1 MTKGSLPQLAAARGA
16 PALAPVARL
25 SPLPPGATIGILG
38 GGQLGRMLAVAAA
51 RLGLKTHIYSD
62 GRDACAF
69 DVAHA
74 HTIGDFDDLS
84 AIEAF
89 ARHVDVVT
97 YEFENVPLEAAAAA
111 ERAKPVRPG
120 AKALQ
125 VAQDRLSEKDFI
137 NGLQIPLAPYR
148 GVSSL
153 AELESAYGFF
163 VPGPA
168 ILKTRRL
175 GYDGKGQVR
184 IDEAGQLAAAFDELR
199 QLPCVLEGVVKFAYE
214 VSILVVRDQDGATR
228 FYDPPRNT
236 HEGGILK
243 QSTVPAGLPASA
255 VHQAKIIA
263 KRLADGLGYIGVLG
277 VELFYMGD
285 GASEPFVVNEIAP
298 RVHNSGHWTLDACAV
313 SQFENHVRAV
323 AGWPLG
329 ATARHSDA
337 VMTNIIGPEAEAWP
351 ALARQAGAYDDGACL
366 HLYGKGLA
374 RPGRKMG
381 HLTRLAPLSPPK
393 SD

>member
-1 MTKGSLPQLAAARGA
+1 MTHPTPRPAPLA
-16 PALAPVARL
+16 
-25 SPLPPGATIGILG
+25 PGATIGILG
-38 GGQLGRMLAVAAA
+38 GGQLARMLAIAAA

-74 HTIGDFDDLS
+74 HTVGDFDDAS

-120 AKALQ
+120 PMALR
-125 VAQDRLSEKDFI
+125 VAQDRLAEKQFMT
-137 NGLQIPLAPYR
+137 GLGLPVAPFAGVETVADLAAAER
-148 GVSSL
+148 RIGVPS
-153 AELESAYGFF
+153 
-163 VPGPA
+163 

-184 IDEAGQLAAAFDELR
+184 AGGDVSLAAAFGELGR
-199 QLPCVLEGVVKFAYE
+199 APCVLEGVIAFEFE
-214 VSILVVRDQDGATR
+214 VSVLVVRGQDGATR
-228 FYDPPRNT
+228 FYDIPRNT
-236 HEGGILK
+236 HEDGILRR
-243 QSTVPAGLPASA
+243 SIVPSGLPHAA
-255 VHQAKIIA
+255 ITRANAIA
-263 KRLADGLGYIGVLG
+263 KRIADGLGYTGVLG
-277 VELFYMGD
+277 VELFYMG
-285 GASEPFVVNEIAP
+285 AQAPEPFIVNEIAP
-298 RVHNSGHWTLDACAV
+298 RVHNSGHWTIDACAV

-329 ATARHSDA
+329 PATRHSNA
-337 VMTNIIGPEAEAWP
+337 VMTNIIGPEADAWA
-351 ALARQAGAYDDGACL
+351 ALAGADGRDGDGVCL

-381 HLTRLAPLSPPK
+381 HVTRLSPLR
-393 SD
+393 D

>member
-1 MTKGSLPQLAAARGA
+1 MMA
-16 PALAPVARL
+16 PADRPAPRPSGASTSSSSAGATLEPL
-25 SPLPPGATIGILG
+25 SPGATIGILG

-74 HTIGDFDDLS
+74 HTVGDYDDTV
-84 AIEAF
+84 AVEAF

-120 AKALQ
+120 LDALR
-125 VAQDRLSEKDFI
+125 VAQDRLTEKQFMM
-137 NGLQIPLAPYR
+137 GLRLPVAPFT
-148 GVSSL
+148 GIDTVADL
-153 AELESAYGFF
+153 AEAERRVGTPS
-163 VPGPA
+163 

-184 IDEAGQLAAAFDELR
+184 IAAGASIAEAFAELGR
-199 QLPCVLEGVVKFAYE
+199 APCVLEGLVAFEFE
-214 VSILVVRDQDGATR
+214 VSILVARDQSGATR

-236 HEGGILK
+236 HESSILR

-255 VHQAKIIA
+255 VQRATTIA
-263 KRLADGLGYIGVLG
+263 KRIADGLGYIGVLG
-277 VELFYMGD
+277 VELFYMGPD
-285 GASEPFVVNEIAP
+285 AAEPFVINEIAP

-313 SQFENHVRAV
+313 SQFENHIRAI

-329 ATARHSDA
+329 STARHSNA
-337 VMTNIIGPEAEAWP
+337 VMTNIIGPEADDWIK
-351 ALARQAGAYDDGACL
+351 LAAQGGSGGDGQCL

-381 HLTRLAPLSPPK
+381 HVTHISPLHG
-393 SD
+393 